1 MRYKDVGSQGL
12 VCIITFGDI
21 RNEYLKVV
29 LKEVRKLN
37 EKSIKFDTK
46 RF

>member
-1 MRYKDVGSQGL
+1 MLAIRGL
-12 VCIITFGDI
+12 VCIMTLGDVRI
-21 RNEYLKVV
+21 EYLKVV

-46 RF
+46 HSSI